1 MDPGKDFDNCLASI
15 ANGGVNCMKI
25 FRLIILLVLF
35 TTQGVSAKTLLVLGD
50 SLSAAYNMQ
59 TEQGWV
65 ALLQKR
71 LANTHPEVQVINSS
85 VSGETTSGG
94 LTRLPNLLDRHQPD
108 YIVLELAANDGL
120 RGTPLK
126 IIEKNIAKMIQ
137 LSKQTATQVT
147 LVGVRLPTNYGP
159 RYTQQFFDI
168 FERLASS
175 ENTYR
180 VPFLME
186 NVALLPDL
194 MQGDR
199 LHPNA
204 KAQPIIL
211 ENVWPAIE
219 KMLNK

>member
-1 MDPGKDFDNCLASI
+1 
-15 ANGGVNCMKI
+15 MKI

>member
-1 MDPGKDFDNCLASI
+1 M
-15 ANGGVNCMKI
+15 
-25 FRLIILLVLF
+25 LVLF